1 MTKIKKNWTKKTKI
15 KNEQKKK
22 LQRLKNTDNDWNMDE
37 NNGPKLK
44 NEQKKGHKVKI
55 DQKFFG
61 DFYTFD
67 FWSKHVAADLVT
79 KYPDPLRN
87 CGKNRLLYM

>member
-1 MTKIKKNWTKKTKI
+1 MNR
-15 KNEQKKK
+15 KKK
-22 LQRLKNTDNDWNMDE
+22 WHRLKNTDNDWNMDE

-44 NEQKKGHKVKI
+44 NEPKKGHKVII
-55 DQKFFG
+55 DQKIFFG